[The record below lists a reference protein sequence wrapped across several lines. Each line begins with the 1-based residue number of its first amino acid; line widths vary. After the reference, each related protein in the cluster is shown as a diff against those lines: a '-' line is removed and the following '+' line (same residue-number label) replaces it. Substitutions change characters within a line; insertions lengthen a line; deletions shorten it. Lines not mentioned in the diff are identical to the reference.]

1 MINQWQFWISII
13 IDFVAA
19 IATPVSIFVAIK
31 QYKKT
36 LSVDIKTSNTS
47 TTIYITNESPY
58 PILVKD
64 ILLNKKPYIDTYIML
79 LGYESKQIPFSNE
92 SIKNV
97 LKKGKIIKVVVK
109 YNNHK
114 SAKRKVKLNEIEI

>member
-19 IATPVSIFVAIK
+19 VATPVSIFVAIK

-36 LSVDIKTSNTS
+36 LSVDIKTFNSS

-64 ILLNKKPYIDTYIML
+64 ILLNKKPYIDTYITL

-92 SIKNV
+92 SIKKV
-97 LKKGKIIKVVVK
+97 LKNGKTIKVVVK

-114 SAKRKVKLNEIEI
+114 AAKRKVKSNEIEI